1 MLALPY
7 IGVVNPAIIA
17 QGHGMSLVLCLQRPA
32 LHCDG
37 AFEIVGLVI
46 QHDGAFGRT
55 LRHSYMWPADP
66 VSVV

>member
-17 QGHGMSLVLCLQRPA
+17 QGHGMSLVLRLQEPA
-32 LHCDG
+32 LHRDG
-37 AFEIVGLVI
+37 IVEIVGLVI

>member
-17 QGHGMSLVLCLQRPA
+17 QGHGMSLGLRLQEPA

-37 AFEIVGLVI
+37 SFESVGLVI
-46 QHDGAFGRT
+46 QYDGAFGRT